1 MNIVNNDRMTKIIS
15 VVLAVTFG
23 VLVITLT
30 ANAVTTIS
38 TNVVT
43 GGSVNASTTLA
54 ADGAAT
60 LGSTLAVTGVS
71 TLTGNTI
78 LSTAS
83 STGLVKV
90 DSLRVAKTGTTNNT
104 IAGINFG
111 VCTFASVNITASSS
125 DMATCSSATG
135 VESGDKIFVT
145 ATSSLP
151 DGFVITA
158 ASSTASN
165 VIQLRILNHGQS
177 LGVATGINSINFWA
191 VR

>member
-1 MNIVNNDRMTKIIS
+1 MNLVNHDRMTKVIS
-15 VVLAVTFG
+15 VVLAVIFG
-23 VLVITLT
+23 VLVVTLV

-38 TNVVT
+38 TNIET
-43 GGSVNASTTLA
+43 GGTL
-54 ADGAAT
+54 
-60 LGSTLAVTGVS
+60 SVTGVS

-83 STGLVKV
+83 STDLVKF
-90 DSLRVAKTGTTNNT
+90 DSLRVAKAGTTNNT
-104 IAGINFG
+104 IEGINFG
-111 VCTFASVNITASSS
+111 FCTFASVNITASSS

-135 VESGDKIFVT
+135 VESGDRIFVM

-158 ASSTASN
+158 ASSTASD

-177 LGVATGINSINFWA
+177 GAVATGINSINFWA